1 LKTTFYF
8 LSISENKK
16 IEIPLQKINSKMLRK
31 ILIKKKSFFALSS
44 FKPAWAMMV
53 DGRG

>member
-1 LKTTFYF
+1 
-8 LSISENKK
+8 
-16 IEIPLQKINSKMLRK
+16 MLRK
-31 ILIKKKSFFALSS
+31 ILIIKKKSFFALSS